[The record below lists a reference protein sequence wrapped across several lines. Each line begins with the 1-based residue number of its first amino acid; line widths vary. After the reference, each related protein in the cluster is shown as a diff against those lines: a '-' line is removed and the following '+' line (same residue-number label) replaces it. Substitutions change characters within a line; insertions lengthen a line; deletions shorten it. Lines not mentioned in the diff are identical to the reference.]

1 MKLTGFRYL
10 KKQRIL
16 TLTLILTASS
26 MLFSLTAFSLQGF
39 YRGFTAYL
47 GEGEDII
54 AIYNP
59 KTRTHFTSL
68 VPAYLAEKISMLKGV
83 LASSPEALIPCTV
96 NGEALF
102 LRGIIPKEF
111 TKLTPLKIL
120 EGNML
125 ELADVNSIILGKNA
139 AQKLGLNTNDKV
151 LVLGVLSD
159 RYLELQVKGIFTSNS
174 AMDDEVLAPLYVGQW
189 LRRADYG
196 QVTLIRVK
204 IDRSQISPS
213 DIMEMIAK
221 EASEPT
227 SPTQGEETS
236 PPEETIIPQI
246 IVRFKIEDVGVEE
259 ARKFMKNYLDRYG
272 LTREALL
279 VLSAA
284 VFLFSSISI
293 AAAAKTVITQHKGE
307 IAVLR
312 SVGASKKLLKRDI
325 LTKLLP
331 WSLIAST
338 IGITLAAVAFKI
350 IQENSYLQVLSH
362 TIPFQLDPLII
373 ALNII
378 LSITLV
384 SISVLRERLE

>member
-54 AIYNP
+54 TIYNP

-236 PPEETIIPQI
+236 PPEETVIPQI

-325 LTKLLP
+325 LTKLLA

-362 TIPFQLDPLII
+362 TIPFQLDPLVI